1 MMPPHHNQFGLP
13 PGLVDIIGTFDM
25 DQPPEWFSL
34 PVFLFYIW
42 LQQFDMNRRY
52 AKEYV
57 EFGQLQ
63 TVLGQLYQCGAILG
77 HLQHERGIDLMRLS
91 MGRVRG
97 DSEKLFSMF
106 KRRAMERVESY
117 QRATGRL
124 PDSIPVMQYT
134 TGYREAGLD
143 ILKESNQVKIAARQ
157 RTPLED
163 AEAFA
168 VIAFNEGIA
177 FAITHAR
184 LWEQAMIAHDGA
196 HRQLSA
202 YSDVQLP
209 DMEALRAMTL
219 DLGRTWATMFRPDL
233 LHLIPESHE
242 TRLNARFAS
251 ATNDNAA
258 HHRTFA

>member
-1 MMPPHHNQFGLP
+1 MISSDIDKIGLP
-13 PGLVDIIGTFDM
+13 PGLVDLIGTFGEGE
-25 DQPPEWFSL
+25 PPEWFSL
-34 PVFLFYIW
+34 PVFLFNFQ
-42 LQQFDMNRRY
+42 LQQFDGNRRY
-52 AKEYV
+52 TEEYV

-77 HLQHERGIDLMRLS
+77 HLQPERGVELMHLS
-91 MGRVRG
+91 LGRDRG
-97 DSEKLFSMF
+97 DAVKLFVVF
-106 KRRAMERVESY
+106 KRKAMARVEAY

-124 PDSIPVMQYT
+124 PDSIPLMQFI
-134 TGYREAGLD
+134 TGYREAELD
-143 ILKESNQVKIAARQ
+143 TLQWPNGTKLEARQ

-177 FAITHAR
+177 FAITHAT

-251 ATNDNAA
+251 ATNDSAA
-258 HHRTFA
+258 HHQTFA